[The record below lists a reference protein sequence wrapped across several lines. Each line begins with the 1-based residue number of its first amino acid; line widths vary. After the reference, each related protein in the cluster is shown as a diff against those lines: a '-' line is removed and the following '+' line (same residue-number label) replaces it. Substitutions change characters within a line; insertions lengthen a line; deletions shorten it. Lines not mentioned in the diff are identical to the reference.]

1 MKQIRAVLSRLH
13 PVYFI
18 GGLIISL
25 LTVILITVPIYQ
37 IGDSSTKGHS
47 FPFLLGVNTGATLLF
62 LMMMRHFLSR
72 KFRTLRNYYL
82 MAAVISFALT
92 FGLFILLAIF
102 IVSRL
107 TVVSSG
113 NDVED
118 AVANIFSVLTLAFCT
133 VIFLL
138 FFHLLTKN
146 KSKYVS
152 YICEEVSKI
161 SDTDEAVV
169 IAERGG
175 DELEK
180 ISASINC
187 MARELSEKRRREQAL
202 ERQRS
207 ELITNV
213 SHDLRSPLTSIIG
226 YVRLLK
232 ENGCRDEEKFR
243 EYIEVTDRRLDGLN
257 KLVNELFELTKLDAP
272 DFSVNL
278 EEGDVTSVV
287 RQFGF
292 EMGLI
297 LEQHALNLQ
306 CEIDDQP
313 FVTMLDYERFAR
325 VMQNL
330 FANVMKYAEP
340 ETAVRLI
347 SRTAADSITISLT
360 NRIAAGTSVD
370 TKNMFD
376 RFYKED
382 AARTDTSGAGL
393 GLAIAKRI
401 IELHHGEIFAESD
414 SGSVTVTVRLFRSGE
429 PASRAPVA
437 RAFSRS

>member
-1 MKQIRAVLSRLH
+1 MMQKLKKQLQSIQ

-18 GGLIISL
+18 GGGIISL
-25 LTVILITVPIYQ
+25 LLVFLILTPALE
-37 IGDSSTKGHS
+37 IGSDKIKGNS
-47 FPFLLGVNTGATLLF
+47 FPYLFAMITGSILLF
-62 LMMMRHFLSR
+62 LLLMRHFLSR

-82 MAAVISFALT
+82 MAAVISFTVTLMLLVLFVSFIHSEITLT
-92 FGLFILLAIF
+92 SYGEMDEETVGNILSLVMFGCC
-102 IVSRL
+102 
-107 TVVSSG
+107 T
-113 NDVED
+113 
-118 AVANIFSVLTLAFCT
+118 AV
-133 VIFLL
+133 FLL
-138 FFHLLTKN
+138 CFHLLTKN
-146 KSKYVS
+146 KSQYVS
-152 YICEEVSKI
+152 YICENVSKI
-161 SDTDEAVV
+161 AETDKPVE
-169 IAERGG
+169 IRERGG
-175 DELEK
+175 DELEQ
-180 ISASINC
+180 ISASINR
-187 MARELSEKRRREQAL
+187 MAKELAEKRSREQAL

-232 ENGCRDEEKFR
+232 ENGCRDEAKFN

-272 DFSVNL
+272 DFTVDL
-278 EEGDVTSVV
+278 EKGDVTAIV

-297 LEQHALNLQ
+297 LEQHALTLT
-306 CEIDDQP
+306 CDIDDTP
-313 FVTMLDYERFAR
+313 FETMLDYERFAR

-330 FANVMKYAEP
+330 FANVIKYAEP
-340 ETAVRLI
+340 GTTVALK
-347 SRTAADSITISLT
+347 SRTAPDSITVSLT
-360 NRIAAGTSVD
+360 NRIAGGTSVD

-401 IELHHGEIFAESD
+401 VELHGGEIYAESG
-414 SGSVTVTVRLFRSGE
+414 SGNITVTLKLYRSSQT
-429 PASRAPVA
+429 ADN
-437 RAFSRS
+437 

>member
-1 MKQIRAVLSRLH
+1 MKRIRAVLSRLH

-18 GGLIISL
+18 GGIITSL
-25 LTVILITVPIYQ
+25 LTVLLIITPIWEIRDDSVTGIPMSYSVIINIAAVILF
-37 IGDSSTKGHS
+37 G
-47 FPFLLGVNTGATLLF
+47 L
-62 LMMMRHFLSR
+62 MMRHFLSR

-82 MAAVISFALT
+82 MAAVISFSVT
-92 FGLFILLAIF
+92 FGLFIIF
-102 IVSRL
+102 ALFIASEL
-107 TVVSSG
+107 TLTGYG
-113 NDVED
+113 NASEET
-118 AVANIFSVLTLAFCT
+118 VANVFSLMVLGIFT

-138 FFHLLTKN
+138 IFHLLTKN
-146 KSKYVS
+146 KSKYIS

-161 SDTDEAVV
+161 SDVDHAVV

-180 ISASINC
+180 ISASINR
-187 MARELSEKRRREQAL
+187 MARELSEKRSREQAL
-202 ERQRS
+202 ERQRN

-232 ENGCRDEEKFR
+232 ENGCRDEEKFM
-243 EYIEVTDRRLDGLN
+243 EYIEVTDRRLEGLN

-278 EEGDVTSVV
+278 EEGDVSSVV

-297 LEQHALNLQ
+297 FEQHALNLE

-330 FANVMKYAEP
+330 FANVIKYAEP
-340 ETAVRLI
+340 DTSVRLA
-347 SRTAADSITISLT
+347 SRIAQDSITISLT
-360 NRIAAGTSVD
+360 NRIADGASVD
-370 TKNMFD
+370 TQNMFD

-401 IELHHGEIFAESD
+401 IELHHGEIFAVSD
-414 SGSVTVTVRLFRSGE
+414 SGWITVTVRLFRNT
-429 PASRAPVA
+429 AAQQQ
-437 RAFSRS
+437 